1 MFSQLEEGKIQFGPQ
16 KLVPIKISLPISRR
30 GDQVSTRMRTC
41 RTFDCKRSRGESIES
56 TRNVASTPT
65 TDLPEVDPYTEHQ
78 GEFIITVLEKGYQ

>member
-30 GDQVSTRMRTC
+30 GDQVSTGMGTC
-41 RTFDCKRSRGESIES
+41 WTFNCERSRGEGVES
-56 TRNVASTPT
+56 TRYVASTPM
-65 TDLPEVDPYTEHQ
+65 TDLLEVDPDAEYQ